1 MFVNRRE
8 VIKIAENTVEKLGIR
23 ILHVGI
29 NAAGAEDADRLA
41 AEFQNKM
48 GFVPV
53 DKGLSLF
60 TSGIIE
66 IMKENGPGE
75 KGHIA
80 LGCNNLE
87 EAIECMA
94 KYGVHV
100 DKELT
105 GKYDPDGKLRVAYLD
120 TQIGGFAFH
129 FKEYPKN

>member
-1 MFVNRRE
+1 MSNTV
-8 VIKIAENTVEKLGIR
+8 NTVEKLGLS

-29 NAAGAEDADRLA
+29 NANGAEDADRLA
-41 AEFQNKM
+41 AEFRDKM

-53 DKGLSLF
+53 DKVLSIF

-66 IMKENGPGE
+66 IMKEDGPGE

-87 EAIECMA
+87 EAVNCMA
-94 KYGVHV
+94 EYGVHV
-100 DKELT
+100 DEAT
-105 GKYDPDGKLRVAYLD
+105 TRKYDPDGSLRVAYLD

-129 FKEYPKN
+129 FKEYPKA